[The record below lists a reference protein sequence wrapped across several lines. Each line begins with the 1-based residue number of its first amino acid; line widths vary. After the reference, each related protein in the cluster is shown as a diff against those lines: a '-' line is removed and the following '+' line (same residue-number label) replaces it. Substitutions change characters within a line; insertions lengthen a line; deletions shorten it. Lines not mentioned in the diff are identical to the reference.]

1 MIQLTKTYMDHN
13 EIKGFALE
21 VLDVIDEL
29 IRPEIKSS
37 VIAKFWSFF
46 TGHAKKKILKKPDH
60 EIIEK
65 LLIIQKKLNSRFMD
79 LHNSVEINE
88 SEKMGSVKIPNVGE
102 LGKIKK
108 LTQVNIKQAEQLARE
123 LL

>member
-1 MIQLTKTYMDHN
+1 MTHN
-13 EIKGFALE
+13 ETKQFALE

-29 IRPEIKSS
+29 IKPEIKSS
-37 VIAKFWSFF
+37 IISKFWSFF
-46 TGHAKKKILKKPDH
+46 TGHAKKKILQKPDN

-65 LLIIQKKLNSRFMD
+65 LLIIQKKLNSRFQD

-88 SEKMGSVKIPNVGE
+88 AEKLGAVKIPNVGE

-108 LTQVNIKQAEQLARE
+108 LTQINVEQAQKLAKE
-123 LL
+123 IF

>member
-1 MIQLTKTYMDHN
+1 MSQNDVKT
-13 EIKGFALE
+13 FALE

-37 VIAKFWSFF
+37 LIAKFWSFF
-46 TGHAKKKILKKPDH
+46 TGHAKKKILQKPDN

-65 LLIIQKKLNSRFMD
+65 LLIIQRKLNSRFQD

-88 SEKMGSVKIPNVGE
+88 AEKLGAVKIPVVGDLGRIKNLTIVKKEAEE
-102 LGKIKK
+102 LAKV
-108 LTQVNIKQAEQLARE
+108 LF
-123 LL
+123 

>member
-1 MIQLTKTYMDHN
+1 MNTNPND
-13 EIKGFALE
+13 IKQFAFE

-37 VIAKFWSFF
+37 LISKFWSFF
-46 TGHAKKKILKKPDH
+46 TGHAKKKILQKPDN

-79 LHNSVEINE
+79 LHNSVEINQA
-88 SEKMGSVKIPNVGE
+88 EKLGAVKIPMVGE
-102 LGKIKK
+102 LARVKNLTKINTEQALK
-108 LTQVNIKQAEQLARE
+108 LAKEIF
-123 LL
+123 